1 LKRKLHHG
9 IYWRRIKKLIWTTT
23 KPRKHRE
30 TMHKRQNKYI
40 SIEEENEMKA
50 QNKILMNGTQGRC
63 KKLIQLPEEN
73 QLHIIERNNLSCE

>member
-1 LKRKLHHG
+1 
-9 IYWRRIKKLIWTTT
+9 
-23 KPRKHRE
+23 
-30 TMHKRQNKYI
+30 MHKRQNKYI